1 MSMQQGNDALSLAYN
16 ETKLAFRSLQAHD
29 LVTMFLAGV
38 ADIDFDEIAVTYNET
53 TDVFVLKKASATVTT
68 LTVTYSDATKAV
80 ASGLAQ
86 S

>member
-1 MSMQQGNDALSLAYN
+1 MSMENGMDALSLSYN
-16 ETKLAFRSLQAHD
+16 ETKLGFRTLKAHD

-38 ADIDFDEIAVTYNET
+38 ADIDFDEIAVTYNT
-53 TDVFVLKKASATVTT
+53 LTDVFVLKKASATVST

-80 ASGLAQ
+80 ASGIAQ